1 MRIELQT
8 ENGLLGIGP
17 YPIAGQEDADNINA
31 GKETV
36 TTIPG
41 SATFTSSQSF
51 AMIRG
56 GKASQPD
63 SKYRLAGIASRG
75 VGIVSMRG

>member
-1 MRIELQT
+1 MPIHPLRPY
-8 ENGLLGIGP
+8 LLRL
-17 YPIAGQEDADNINA
+17 YQACTYLAVHPIAGQEEADNINA

-56 GKASQPD
+56 GKAS
-63 SKYRLAGIASRG
+63 SVIYIASIEQ
-75 VGIVSMRG
+75 V

>member
-1 MRIELQT
+1 MPIHPLR
-8 ENGLLGIGP
+8 P
-17 YPIAGQEDADNINA
+17 YNAHTCCACTYLAVHPIAGQEEADNINA

-56 GKASQPD
+56 GKAS
-63 SKYRLAGIASRG
+63 SVIYIASIEQ
-75 VGIVSMRG
+75 V

>member
-1 MRIELQT
+1 MPVVAMPILTLPILTMPIRT
-8 ENGLLGIGP
+8 VPVRLLCRPP
-17 YPIAGQEDADNINA
+17 YRAGQEDADNINA

-56 GKASQPD
+56 GKAS
-63 SKYRLAGIASRG
+63 SVIASIG
-75 VGIVSMRG
+75 